1 MKADR
6 KTRRAEG
13 MKTLRI
19 RAGSGIRAM
28 LVGLA
33 ALGAGSPAVCLAA
46 PAPAEAPASA
56 PRAPSAR
63 RATPR
68 PAPDVLTVRRPA
80 GPEWFGL
87 YLVGHKAGWARMEVT
102 RETRAGA
109 SVLVAR
115 QEMTLRVSLGDKA
128 VQRSQKDEKVYQAR
142 PGGRL
147 LEYRSERR
155 GDGGDRTLNLTCEPD
170 ACRAVIRAEGGEE
183 VRRVAPPG
191 ETAEQADPFRLA
203 AARRAAVEG
212 KQIEPEN
219 LRVKAMKDA
228 FLRRDR
234 IAGAGVEIPVSVV
247 SEAEEGDRVAAEVA
261 VADDGRVVEIRF
273 GNALT
278 AKAEPEEVA
287 SRLDRVDLFN
297 LSRVPLDRPLPRS
310 VPQRIVFR
318 LKGVPR
324 GFAEQ
329 DARQTFVPGPDGQ
342 AVVTVTARLPAAAE
356 AERDA
361 PRGAAGDPELLAATP
376 EVDSGNRELRRLAA
390 EVVGNRTGVYAA
402 SQRLV
407 QWVYQRLA
415 KVYGQSRD
423 KASEV
428 LASGKGDCT
437 EHALLFVAM
446 ARAAGIPA
454 RGVHGLVYASYGDGV
469 PALYWH
475 AWAEVRSGKEWIAVD
490 PTFGQPVAD
499 ATHIALGRGDRV
511 DAVALLGAIS
521 VASVQVTPA
530 R

>member
-1 MKADR
+1 M
-6 KTRRAEG
+6 KTRA
-13 MKTLRI
+13 L
-19 RAGSGIRAM
+19 
-28 LVGLA
+28 LVVLA
-33 ALGAGSPAVCLAA
+33 VLGAAA
-46 PAPAEAPASA
+46 PAVLPAAQP
-56 PRAPSAR
+56 PRRQA
-63 RATPR
+63 
-68 PAPDVLTVRRPA
+68 DVLTVRRPA

-87 YLVGHKAGWARMEVT
+87 YLLGRKAGWTRMEVT
-102 RETRAGA
+102 RETRGGA
-109 SVLVAR
+109 PVLVAR
-115 QEMTLRVSLGDKA
+115 QETVLQVSLGDK
-128 VQRSQKDEKVYQAR
+128 VVRRGQKDEKVYQAR

-147 LEYRSERR
+147 LEYRSERS
-155 GDGGDRTLNLTCEPD
+155 GDGGDRTLELTCAPD

-212 KQIEPEN
+212 RQIEAEN

-261 VADDGRVVEIRF
+261 VADDGRVVQIRF
-273 GNALT
+273 GNSLA

-287 SRLDRVDLFN
+287 RRLDRVDLFN
-297 LSRVPLDRPLPRS
+297 VSRVPLDRPLPRA
-310 VPQRIVFR
+310 VPRRIVFR
-318 LKGVPR
+318 LKGVP
-324 GFAEQ
+324 GSFSEQ
-329 DARQTFVPGPDGQ
+329 DARQTFAHGPGDQ
-342 AVVTVTARLPAAAE
+342 AVVTVTARLPEAAE
-356 AERDA
+356 PSRDA
-361 PRGAAGDPELLAATP
+361 PRGTGGDPQLLAATP
-376 EVDSGNRELRRLAA
+376 EVDADNPGLRRLAA
-390 EVVGNRTGVYAA
+390 EVVGGEKGVYAA
-402 SQRLV
+402 SARLV
-407 QWVYQRLA
+407 RWVHDHLD

-428 LASGKGDCT
+428 LSSGKGDCT
-437 EHALLFVAM
+437 EHSLLFVAL

-454 RGVHGLVYASYGDGV
+454 RGVYGLVYASYGDGV

-511 DAVALLGAIS
+511 DAVALLGGLS
-521 VASVQVTPA
+521 VAGVEVSPA
-530 R
+530 P

>member
-1 MKADR
+1 MDIRHVKSGRKAV
-6 KTRRAEG
+6 
-13 MKTLRI
+13 LLV
-19 RAGSGIRAM
+19 AM
-28 LVGLA
+28 VALA
-33 ALGAGSPAVCLAA
+33 AAPAVSPAA
-46 PAPAEAPASA
+46 PAPARAA
-56 PRAPSAR
+56 PRAAG
-63 RATPR
+63 RA
-68 PAPDVLTVRRPA
+68 PAPDVLTVRRPR

-87 YLVGHKAGWARMEVT
+87 YLVGRKAGWVRMEVA

-109 SVLVAR
+109 PVLVAR
-115 QEMTLRVSLGDKA
+115 QEMTLRVSLGGKA
-128 VQRSQKDEKVYQAR
+128 VQRSQKDEKVYQAS

-155 GDGGDRTLNLTCEPD
+155 GDGGDRTLGLTCEKD

-183 VRRVAPPG
+183 VRRLAPPG

-212 KQIEPEN
+212 RQIDPES

-228 FLRRDR
+228 FVRRDR

-247 SEAEEGDRVAAEVA
+247 SEAEEGDRLAAEVA

-273 GNALT
+273 GNSLT
-278 AKAEPEEVA
+278 AKAEPEAVA
-287 SRLDRVDLFN
+287 RRLDRVDLFN
-297 LSRVPLDRPLPRS
+297 LSRVPLDRTLPRS

-324 GFAEQ
+324 GFTEQ

-356 AERDA
+356 PRRDA
-361 PRGAAGDPELLAATP
+361 LRGAAGDPELLEATP
-376 EVDSGNRELRRLAA
+376 EIDSDNPELRRLAS
-390 EVVGNRTGVYAA
+390 EVVGDRTGVYAA

-407 QWVYQRLA
+407 RWVYQRLA

-490 PTFGQPVAD
+490 PTFDQPVAD

-511 DAVALLGAIS
+511 DAVALLGALS
-521 VASVQVTPA
+521 VASVQVVPA
-530 R
+530 P